1 MEPNLVRILRHDFKD
16 LYKELEWGV
25 ECESGWFDL
34 IYNLSCS
41 IHNRCSETSF
51 TQIKEKYGG
60 LRISVTSCGG
70 GCYKDYD
77 AWIAWAEAK
86 SYRICEWCGAPG
98 KLRRSL
104 PYILTLCDACEKDRL
119 KRNGDMIARL
129 LAAGHTVKA
138 K

>member
-41 IHNRCSETSF
+41 IHNRCNETRI
-51 TQIKEKYGG
+51 THIKEKYGG
-60 LRISVTSCGG
+60 LRFSVTPCVGSC
-70 GCYKDYD
+70 YREYD
-77 AWIAWAEAK
+77 IWIDWAEAK
-86 SYRICEWCGAPG
+86 SYRICERCGSPG
-98 KLRRSL
+98 RLRTSL
-104 PYILTLCDACEKDRL
+104 PYVQTLCDDCERERL
-119 KRNGDMIARL
+119 EQNRAMIARL
-129 LAAGHTVKA
+129 LEKA